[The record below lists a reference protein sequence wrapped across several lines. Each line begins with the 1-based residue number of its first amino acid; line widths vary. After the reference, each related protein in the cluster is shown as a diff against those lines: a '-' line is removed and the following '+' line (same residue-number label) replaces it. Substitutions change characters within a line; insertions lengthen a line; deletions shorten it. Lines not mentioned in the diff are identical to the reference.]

1 MTTTKQRKEALDQVK
16 MYQSNDWEL
25 KEETPEYFLL
35 KKNTLSKST
44 SMTRIVLI
52 GAPGSGKST
61 VGMALAAHL
70 QWPFVDTDSLI
81 ELKESKK
88 ITDLFV
94 DNGEEYF
101 RKVEFETLE
110 EVLQEA
116 SAVISL
122 GGGAPIS
129 QSAQD
134 ALVSSKSTIVF
145 LDVALA
151 TAAPRV
157 GFNRDRPLLLGNPR
171 AQWQALSD
179 ERRPIYEKLA
189 TQSIKVDDMTVD
201 EIIAIIESNL

>member
-1 MTTTKQRKEALDQVK
+1 
-16 MYQSNDWEL
+16 
-25 KEETPEYFLL
+25 
-35 KKNTLSKST
+35 
-44 SMTRIVLI
+44 MTRIVLI

-61 VGMALAAHL
+61 VGIALAAHL
-70 QWPFVDTDSLI
+70 QWPFVDTDALI
-81 ELKESKK
+81 EMKESKK

-101 RKVEFETLE
+101 RNVEFETLK
-110 EVLQEA
+110 EVLEET

-129 QSAQD
+129 QPAQE
-134 ALVSSKSTIVF
+134 ALVASDSTIVF
-145 LDVALA
+145 LDVTLA

-179 ERRPIYEKLA
+179 QRRPIYEKLA

-201 EIIAIIESNL
+201 EIIAIIESNLR

>member
-1 MTTTKQRKEALDQVK
+1 
-16 MYQSNDWEL
+16 
-25 KEETPEYFLL
+25 
-35 KKNTLSKST
+35 
-44 SMTRIVLI
+44 MTRIVLI

-70 QWPFVDTDSLI
+70 QWPFVDTDALI
-81 ELKESKK
+81 ELKEQRK

-101 RKVEFETLE
+101 RAVEFETVQ
-110 EVLQEA
+110 EVLQEP

-129 QSAQD
+129 QQAQA
-134 ALVSSKSTIVF
+134 ALLSSDSMIVF
-145 LDVALA
+145 LDVSLS

-179 ERRPIYEKLA
+179 QRRPIYEKLA

-201 EIIAIIESNL
+201 EIIAIIESILS

>member
-1 MTTTKQRKEALDQVK
+1 
-16 MYQSNDWEL
+16 
-25 KEETPEYFLL
+25 
-35 KKNTLSKST
+35 
-44 SMTRIVLI
+44 MTRIVLI

-61 VGMALAAHL
+61 VGVALAAHL
-70 QWPFVDTDSLI
+70 QWPFVDTDALI
-81 ELKESKK
+81 EMKESKK

-101 RKVEFETLE
+101 RNVEFETLK
-110 EVLQEA
+110 EVLQET

-129 QSAQD
+129 QPAQD
-134 ALVSSKSTIVF
+134 ALVTSDSTIVF
-145 LDVALA
+145 LDVSLA

-179 ERRPIYEKLA
+179 QRRPIYEQLA
-189 TQSIKVDDMTVD
+189 TLSIKVDDMTVD
-201 EIIAIIESNL
+201 EIIAIIESSLS

>member
-1 MTTTKQRKEALDQVK
+1 
-16 MYQSNDWEL
+16 
-25 KEETPEYFLL
+25 
-35 KKNTLSKST
+35 
-44 SMTRIVLI
+44 MTRIVLI

-61 VGMALAAHL
+61 VGVALAAHL
-70 QWPFVDTDSLI
+70 QWPFIDTDALI
-81 ELKESKK
+81 EMKESKK

-101 RKVEFETLE
+101 RNVEFETLK
-110 EVLQEA
+110 EVLQET

-129 QSAQD
+129 QHAQD
-134 ALVSSKSTIVF
+134 ALVASDSTIVF

-171 AQWQALSD
+171 AQWQALS
-179 ERRPIYEKLA
+179 EQRRPIYEKLA

-201 EIIAIIESNL
+201 EIIAIIESNLR

>member
-1 MTTTKQRKEALDQVK
+1 M
-16 MYQSNDWEL
+16 S
-25 KEETPEYFLL
+25 
-35 KKNTLSKST
+35 
-44 SMTRIVLI
+44 RIVLI

-61 VGMALAAHL
+61 IGSALAAHL
-70 QWPFVDTDSLI
+70 QWPFVDTDALI

-94 DNGEEYF
+94 ENGEGYF
-101 RKVEFETLE
+101 RAVEFETLQ
-110 EVLQEA
+110 EVLKEE

-129 QSAQD
+129 ERAQE
-134 ALVSSKSTIVF
+134 ALASSNSIIVF
-145 LDVALA
+145 LDVSLA

-171 AQWQALSD
+171 AQWQSLSD
-179 ERRPIYEKLA
+179 QRRPIYEKLA

-201 EIIAIIESNL
+201 EIISIIESELS

>member
-1 MTTTKQRKEALDQVK
+1 
-16 MYQSNDWEL
+16 
-25 KEETPEYFLL
+25 
-35 KKNTLSKST
+35 
-44 SMTRIVLI
+44 MTRIVLI

-70 QWPFVDTDSLI
+70 QWPFVDTDALI

-94 DNGEEYF
+94 DNSEEYF
-101 RKVEFETLE
+101 RAIEFETLQ
-110 EVLQEA
+110 EVLQEP

-129 QSAQD
+129 QGAQA
-134 ALVSSKSTIVF
+134 ALLSSDSIIVF
-145 LDVALA
+145 LDVSLA

-179 ERRPIYEKLA
+179 KRRPIYEKVA

-201 EIIAIIESNL
+201 EIIAIIESMLP

>member
-1 MTTTKQRKEALDQVK
+1 
-16 MYQSNDWEL
+16 
-25 KEETPEYFLL
+25 
-35 KKNTLSKST
+35 
-44 SMTRIVLI
+44 MTRIVLI

-61 VGMALAAHL
+61 VGIALAAHL
-70 QWPFVDTDSLI
+70 QWPFVDTDALI

-101 RKVEFETLE
+101 RSVEFSLLQ
-110 EVLQEA
+110 EVLQEE

-129 QSAQD
+129 ESAQEV
-134 ALVSSKSTIVF
+134 LQSSNSMIVF
-145 LDVALA
+145 LDVSLS

-179 ERRPIYEKLA
+179 QRRPIYEKLA
-189 TQSIKVDDMTVD
+189 TQSIKVDDMSVD
-201 EIIAIIESNL
+201 EIIAIIESSLS

>member
-1 MTTTKQRKEALDQVK
+1 
-16 MYQSNDWEL
+16 
-25 KEETPEYFLL
+25 
-35 KKNTLSKST
+35 
-44 SMTRIVLI
+44 MTRIVLI

-61 VGMALAAHL
+61 VGVALAAHL
-70 QWPFVDTDSLI
+70 QWPFVDTDALI
-81 ELKESKK
+81 EMKESKK

-101 RKVEFETLE
+101 RNVEFETLK
-110 EVLQEA
+110 EVLQET
-116 SAVISL
+116 SAIISL

-129 QSAQD
+129 QPAQD
-134 ALVSSKSTIVF
+134 ALVASDSTIVF

-179 ERRPIYEKLA
+179 QRRPIYEKLA

-201 EIIAIIESNL
+201 EIIAIIESNLR

>member
-1 MTTTKQRKEALDQVK
+1 MTGVR
-16 MYQSNDWEL
+16 
-25 KEETPEYFLL
+25 
-35 KKNTLSKST
+35 
-44 SMTRIVLI
+44 RVLFRS
-52 GAPGSGKST
+52 SGKST
-61 VGMALAAHL
+61 VGIALAAHL
-70 QWPFVDTDSLI
+70 QWPFVDTDALI
-81 ELKESKK
+81 EMKESKK

-101 RKVEFETLE
+101 RHVEFETLK
-110 EVLQEA
+110 EVLEET

-129 QSAQD
+129 QPAQD
-134 ALVSSKSTIVF
+134 ALVASDSTIVF

-179 ERRPIYEKLA
+179 QRRPIYEKLA

-201 EIIAIIESNL
+201 EIIAIIESNLR